1 MEKRLRVGVVFGGR
15 SAEHEVS
22 VASARNVLEA
32 MDRDRYEPV
41 LIGIDREGRWL
52 LDDARRLLES
62 AAVLPAVSVERVA
75 PRGPVKSPWC
85 RAAARTHWWTW
96 RRTGTSA
103 PST

>member
-1 MEKRLRVGVVFGGR
+1 MVKRLRVGVVFGGR

-32 MDRDRYEPV
+32 MDPERYEPV
-41 LIGIDREGRWL
+41 PIGIDREGRWH

-62 AAVLPAVSVERVA
+62 AGHLPALSAGRA
-75 PRGPVKSPWC
+75 AMRPAKSPWC
-85 RAAARTHWWTW
+85 RAAGRTRWWTS
-96 RRTGTSA
+96 RRTAISA